1 MSRPEENRTS
11 SVNSHQTDIAL
22 SQLTESIRQ
31 QEVKNGKMFRELGH
45 AMAQANV
52 AVRRLARR
60 TEPQPSIAGSSSSD
74 AASAAS
80 AGDVDSTTPT
90 TTPLLQR
97 PTDAKLQTY
106 DGSVDPQ
113 MCMYNCKMRLELM

>member
-22 SQLTESIRQ
+22 SQLTESVRQ
-31 QEVKNGKMFRELGH
+31 QEIKNGKMFRELGQ
-45 AMAQANV
+45 AMASANV

-60 TEPQPSIAGSSSSD
+60 TDPQPSIAGSSSSD

-80 AGDVDSTTPT
+80 SGDVDSTTPT
-90 TTPLLQR
+90 TTLLLQR
-97 PTDAKLQTY
+97 PTDPEITNL
-106 DGSVDPQ
+106 
-113 MCMYNCKMRLELM
+113 RWFR